1 MDLNELWIG
10 DRVRLINSGRE
21 GRFEGLNPEG
31 KARIKVAKSVIITN
45 GANLEMISEQEVFP
59 DIDAFL
65 RKEEEDASKVV
76 REKSKKVNILKDC
89 TLDLHIETLA
99 PQMKNEPSGKILEF
113 QLKESENFIKN
124 AISRGNPHITIIHGK
139 GQGVLKEAIEHQ
151 LKLFTEVKI
160 TFSKNGGGA
169 VEVWL

>member
-1 MDLNELWIG
+1 MDLKTLWIG
-10 DRVRLINSGRE
+10 DRVLLKSSGRE
-21 GRFEGLNPEG
+21 GRFEGVNADG
-31 KARIKVAKSVIITN
+31 RARIKVGQTIIIT
-45 GANLEMISEQEVFP
+45 GAANLETIPEQEIFP

-65 RKEEEDASKVV
+65 QEDAKNNIADQV
-76 REKSKKVNILKDC
+76 KFKKVNVYTDC
-89 TLDLHIETLA
+89 VLDLHIEKLA
-99 PQMKNEPSGKILEF
+99 PDMKNDSSGRILEF
-113 QLKESENFIKN
+113 QLRESEKFLKE

>member
-1 MDLNELWIG
+1 MDLKTMWIG
-10 DRVRLINSGRE
+10 DRVRLKSSGRQ
-21 GRFEGLNPEG
+21 GRFEGLNADG
-31 KARIKVAKSVIITN
+31 RARIRVGQSIIIT
-45 GANLEMISEQEVFP
+45 GSANLEAIPEQETFP

-65 RKEEEDASKVV
+65 REDAQNSNAAQAKL
-76 REKSKKVNILKDC
+76 KKLNVYTDC
-89 TLDLHIETLA
+89 ILDLHIEKLA
-99 PQMKNEPSGKILEF
+99 PDMKNEPSGRILEF
-113 QLKESENFIKN
+113 QLKESEKFLKA
-124 AISRGNPHITIIHGK
+124 AISRGSPHITIIHGK

>member
-1 MDLNELWIG
+1 MDLKTLWIG
-10 DRVRLINSGRE
+10 DRVLLKSSGRE
-21 GRFEGLNPEG
+21 GRFEGVNADG
-31 KARIKVAKSVIITN
+31 RARIKVGKSIIIT
-45 GANLEMISEQEVFP
+45 GAANLESIPEQETFP

-65 RKEEEDASKVV
+65 QEDARNNIADQVKF
-76 REKSKKVNILKDC
+76 KKVNVYTDC
-89 TLDLHIETLA
+89 ILDLHIEKLA
-99 PQMKNEPSGKILEF
+99 PDMKNEPSGRILEF
-113 QLKESENFIKN
+113 QIKESEKFLKE